1 MKNSTNLGQN
11 SLNSNANFWA
21 KLKALFALPKWAKVF
36 LGVLSV
42 VAVAGL
48 LGAFALQSWAKD
60 KIQHGEFVLNGVDK
74 GWQERLESGFAY
86 DSRLYFEKADFLLR
100 SKVIAYIDIRDIS
113 WVLPIDKNAVSELKS
128 GNRHIKFSTSQ
139 NLSEFNGQKL
149 GVVEYK
155 MDFSPLVKTTIKY
168 YIYIMLC
175 LIGACV
181 LWNFYRIYPLESE
194 ILRVR
199 SVSFSLGV
207 SLLVF
212 IVTLFIFSTLGFL
225 VKITINSSYFYLALI
240 ISLFILLY
248 KNPYKVISL
257 IFYAILFG
265 ISIFLALYFYDSSGD
280 GRTYHQTSIFF
291 LANDWN
297 PFYQN
302 IADLTQLA
310 PFFSDN
316 LWCYDKMCVNTEFWT
331 QHYLKFAEITQACV
345 YKVVGYIESGKA
357 INYLF
362 AFGAFFY
369 AISVL
374 SKIKNISLKMLVLIS
389 LLAVFSPITF
399 IQIGTYCVDELM
411 ACALVF
417 VFLSVL
423 DLEFSRKNG
432 ETLKTKYAIFILTL
446 LATASI
452 KLTGIGYA
460 GFIGIVYFLYKLI
473 FFGWQKSKGIFI
485 SGAISALLIII
496 CNTNPLITNQLQHG
510 HFGYP
515 LMGKDKIDISQKTKD
530 MKDINSALA
539 LVKSIFSKTKNQC
552 CETYE
557 TELKIPFLK
566 YSDENSFHTYFM
578 WIGGFGYYFS
588 GVLVLCLVMVALYPQ
603 HFKRK
608 EIIFGVGAILG
619 SALINPEAWFARYAP
634 QVWLVPFVF
643 LIYSYTFIQTKLLK
657 ILQVV
662 MILCLGLNSYYA
674 FKGAVL
680 DGGGALGRNYTHT
693 IKDKLDNLDY
703 KETIYLYFEPK
714 AEPLFALKLLERGYA
729 IQIISKDELQTLQAQ
744 GVEFY
749 PLTSVLDTNDKIVLW
764 NVKPKEQAQ

>member
-21 KLKALFALPKWAKVF
+21 KLKALFALPKWAKIF
-36 LGVLSV
+36 FAALSV
-42 VAVAGL
+42 VAAVGL
-48 LGAFALQSWAKD
+48 LGAFALQIWAKD
-60 KIQHGEFVLNGVDK
+60 KIQHGEFVLNGTDK
-74 GWQERLESGFAY
+74 SWQERLESGFAY
-86 DSRLYFEKADFLLR
+86 DSRLYFEKADFFLR

-113 WVLPIDKNAVSELKS
+113 WVSPIDKNAVSELKS
-128 GNRHIKFSTSQ
+128 HNRHIKFSTSQ

-248 KNPYKVISL
+248 KNPYKLSSFVC
-257 IFYAILFG
+257 YALCFG
-265 ISIFLALYFYDSSGD
+265 GAFILALCFYDTSVD
-280 GRTYHQTSIFF
+280 GRTYHQLAIFY
-291 LANDWN
+291 LANNYN
-297 PFYQN
+297 PIYQEL
-302 IADLTQLA
+302 ADIKVLSQFL
-310 PFFSDN
+310 SHEI
-316 LWCYDKMCVNTEFWT
+316 WIE
-331 QHYLKFAEITQACV
+331 HYFKFAEIAQACV
-345 YKVVGYIESGKA
+345 YKAIGQIESGKA
-357 INYLF
+357 LNYIF

-369 AISVL
+369 GVSVL
-374 SKIKNISLKMLVLIS
+374 LKLKGISIKLVFLLS
-389 LLAVFSPITF
+389 FLAVFSPVVLV
-399 IQIGTYCVDELM
+399 QISTYYIDGFL

-417 VFLSVL
+417 VFLSIV
-423 DLEFSRKNG
+423 DLEFAFMNGTKRKA
-432 ETLKTKYAIFILTL
+432 KFVIFILAL

-460 GFIGIVYFLYKLI
+460 GFVGIVYFLYKLI

-515 LMGKDKIDISQKTKD
+515 LMGKDKIDIITSNQPKNFNDLNRLEKF
-530 MKDINSALA
+530 A
-539 LVKSIFSKTKNQC
+539 KSLFGRTQNVLDWG
-552 CETYE
+552 EM
-557 TELKIPFLK
+557 ELKIPFTIIKGEESLNAT
-566 YSDENSFHTYFM
+566 DTRVA
-578 WIGGFGYYFS
+578 GFGWFFS
-588 GVLVLCLVMVALYPQ
+588 GILLLCLLLFIVNFS
-603 HFKRK
+603 HFKTK
-608 EIIFGVGAILG
+608 HFTFALALILG
-619 SALINPEAWFARYAP
+619 STFINPECWWARYVP
-634 QVWLVPFVF
+634 QLWLLPFVVLVF
-643 LIYSYTFIQTKLLK
+643 SFTFVLNKFSQILRTSIILLLLLNLICVRSIFGT
-657 ILQVV
+657 
-662 MILCLGLNSYYA
+662 
-674 FKGAVL
+674 
-680 DGGGALGRNYTHT
+680 NYT
-693 IKDKLDNLDY
+693 IINKQLAGLEFSGDKVLMFFPY
-703 KETIYLYFEPK
+703 EWEKS
-714 AEPLFALKLLERGYA
+714 FAVKLLERGYA

-749 PLTSVLDTNDKIVLW
+749 PLTSVLDTYDDKIALW
-764 NVKPKEQAQ
+764 NVKPKEQTK